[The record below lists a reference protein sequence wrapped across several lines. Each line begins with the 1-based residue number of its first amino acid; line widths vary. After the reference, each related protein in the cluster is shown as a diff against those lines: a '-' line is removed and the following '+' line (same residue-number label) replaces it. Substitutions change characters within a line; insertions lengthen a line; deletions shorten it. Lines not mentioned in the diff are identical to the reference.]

1 MNKTLFKN
9 LKQSL
14 KEAVYIRRGDL
25 APGRVKEVVSAP
37 DAKSIRTKVGLSQS
51 DFAKLIGV
59 KVATLRNWEQ
69 HRRRPTGAAAA
80 LLTIV
85 EKEPD
90 AALRALHSSVG

>member
-1 MNKTLFKN
+1 MDKILFED

-14 KEAVYIRRGDL
+14 NEAGAIRRCEI
-25 APGRVKEVVSAP
+25 APSRATEISAP
-37 DAKSIRTKVGLSQS
+37 DAKSIRAKVGLSQS
-51 DFAKLIGV
+51 EFAQLIGV

-69 HRRRPTGAAAA
+69 HRRHPTGAAAA

-90 AALRALHSSVG
+90 AALRALHS

>member
-1 MNKTLFKN
+1 MDKKLFAD

-14 KEAVYIRRGDL
+14 KEATAIRRGEL
-25 APGRVKEVVSAP
+25 APGRVTAINAP
-37 DAKSIRTKVGLSQS
+37 DAKMIRTKVGLSQTE
-51 DFAKLIGV
+51 FARLIGV

-69 HRRRPTGAAAA
+69 HRRQPTGAAAA

-90 AALRALHSSVG
+90 AALRALHA